1 MWCRGFWPLRRF
13 GEESL
18 TGDVSNNAKIS
29 RMLCDVGAELA
40 RAFDDAG
47 QDVVVAR
54 AGMSDSQVPLLR
66 QQRASQGRDDPY
78 KQLGSSVLTHKMN
91 CPDCG
96 TLASEARR
104 RQQAPSKKE

>member
-1 MWCRGFWPLRRF
+1 MVSGFCASKIQGKL
-13 GEESL
+13 L
-18 TGDVSNNAKIS
+18 TGNVSNNARIS
-29 RMLCDVGAELA
+29 RMLCTVGAKLA

-54 AGMSDSQVPLLR
+54 AGMSDSRVPLLR
-66 QQRASQGRDDPY
+66 RQERLADATIRH

-104 RQQAPSKKE
+104 RQQAPSK